1 MVDFNGLLLLLS
13 GAEGNFF
20 VSFCGAAFFF
30 WSFSYKGG
38 KGKNV
43 VKSGKHKVGM
53 SWNALFSL
61 GFATGSWGAALSHQG
76 YPQQGWSLGSREG
89 QLQS

>member
-1 MVDFNGLLLLLS
+1 MVDFNGLLLLLC

-43 VKSGKHKVGM
+43 VKSGKHKVGT
-53 SWNALFSL
+53 S
-61 GFATGSWGAALSHQG
+61 
-76 YPQQGWSLGSREG
+76 
-89 QLQS
+89 